1 MIRRPPRST
10 RTDTLFPYTTLFR
23 SQASDKAIVPRPVR
37 AVDVL
42 DRFGDSITN
51 RHFAH
56 LMRDDQGRR
65 KVQIP
70 LIACES
76 LLSFIAH
83 GLQVGGKAGRRADGG
98 QFVKLVL
105 RRSEEGREGKECG
118 CTWSSRWT
126 TKQQIKK
133 TDLTK

>member
-42 DRFGDSITN
+42 ERFGDSITN

-56 LMRDDQGRR
+56 LKRDDQGRR

-70 LIACES
+70 LIECET
-76 LLSFIAH
+76 LLSVITH
-83 GLQVGGKAGRRADGG
+83 VLQVGGKAWRRDDGG

-105 RRSEEGREGKECG
+105 RTGLFSCHDSV
-118 CTWSSRWT
+118 C
-126 TKQQIKK
+126 
-133 TDLTK
+133 LTLASLTLHKIHPL